1 MKKTLAV
8 LFLYMRVKAKGKYE
22 YRAAFWLD
30 ALSFLFG
37 YGAQTL
43 LMVLL
48 TQKFDTI
55 NGWTPFEVMLLYAYT
70 LASYTLANALLSD
83 VMWSLSRR
91 IRTGDFDQTLTK
103 PMKPLTYE
111 IVTGF
116 SPYYF
121 LHFFL
126 ALGMVAIGVTQ
137 LHVPVTPL
145 TILQIACGILGGA
158 CVQGGVLLLFASASF
173 FLINNPLT
181 GNFYTNIR
189 PLVEYPISIY
199 PKFLQF
205 LLTTL
210 IPLAFV
216 SFYPVQQISGRQD
229 FGLFPPVVRHLSL
242 PVGIAF
248 LLIAYAV
255 FAAASKHYKSTG
267 S

>member
-126 ALGMVAIGVTQ
+126 ALGMVASCT
-137 LHVPVTPL
+137 
-145 TILQIACGILGGA
+145 C
-158 CVQGGVLLLFASASF
+158 
-173 FLINNPLT
+173 
-181 GNFYTNIR
+181 R
-189 PLVEYPISIY
+189 
-199 PKFLQF
+199 
-205 LLTTL
+205 
-210 IPLAFV
+210 
-216 SFYPVQQISGRQD
+216 
-229 FGLFPPVVRHLSL
+229 
-242 PVGIAF
+242 
-248 LLIAYAV
+248 
-255 FAAASKHYKSTG
+255 
-267 S
+267 

>member
-55 NGWTPFEVMLLYAYT
+55 NGWTPLEVMLLYAYT
-70 LASYTLANALLSD
+70 LASYTLANALMSD
-83 VMWSLSRR
+83 VTWKLPKR
-91 IRTGDFDQTLTK
+91 IRSGEFDQTLIK
-103 PMKPLTYE
+103 PLKPLTYE

-126 ALGMVAIGVTQ
+126 AIGMVAIGVTQ
-137 LHVPVTPL
+137 LHMTVTPL
-145 TILQIACGILGGA
+145 TVVQIICGVLGGA
-158 CVQGGVLLLFASASF
+158 CVQAGILLLFTSASF
-173 FLINNPLT
+173 YLINNPLS
-181 GNFYTNIR
+181 GNFYGSIR
-189 PLVEYPISIY
+189 PLIEYPISIY
-199 PKFLQF
+199 PKLLQF
-205 LLTTL
+205 LLTTVF
-210 IPLAFV
+210 PLAFV

-229 FGLFPPVVRHLSL
+229 FGIFPPVVRHLSL
-242 PVGIAF
+242 PVGIVF
-248 LLIAYAV
+248 LLIAYMIWR
-255 FAAASKHYKSTG
+255 AACQHYASTG